1 MKAVLM
7 LPVLILATF
16 GSPSSSSER
25 VEAEPLAPLLTSDFG
40 IVTKDDQQRIGER
53 VGVPFSPAPEPNYL
67 YWQCLRLDRSF
78 INCSGYSHYTRK
90 AGPKGDLCVAGIDV
104 VSNDSLYS
112 FFFHQLWD
120 WDSYEDV
127 RREFQELLRGQKVAC
142 FGAEYTSDNFPQEPG
157 YIRTSSWFLKYLKTK
172 KGSWSYSR

>member
-1 MKAVLM
+1 VNPAIAGLALLLVALGSLSRAFGNMETK
-7 LPVLILATF
+7 PV
-16 GSPSSSSER
+16 
-25 VEAEPLAPLLTSDFG
+25 APLLTSNFG
-40 IVTKDDQQRIGER
+40 IVTGEDQQRIVER
-53 VGVPFSPAPEPNYL
+53 IGVPFLPAPEPYYL
-67 YWQCLRLDRSF
+67 YWQCLPLKRVF

-104 VSNDSLYS
+104 VSNGSLYS

-127 RREFQELLRGQKVAC
+127 RREFRELLRGQKVAC
-142 FGAEYTSDNFPQEPG
+142 FGAEYTGDNFPQEPG
-157 YIRTSSWFLKYLKTK
+157 YIRTSSWFLKYLKTQ